1 MSAARRDFPRS
12 SGAAGLLAA
21 LTRTQGAAAATTAL
35 YRNQLVDM
43 REPALQRE
51 HDGANDFDF
60 YFGRWRVHNERLRE
74 RLVGSTDWQR
84 FDAIQECRPI
94 LGGLGNLDEFVT
106 DEFGPTLFMGATLRL
121 FDRATRQW
129 SIWWASNRKGGLEPP
144 VTGTFAGGVGH
155 FEGNDMHNGI
165 PVRVRFIWSG
175 IEANSARWEQAF
187 STDGGKSWET
197 NWRMQMT
204 RLAAYQPATGGVS

>member
-1 MSAARRDFPRS
+1 MSAARRHFLRS
-12 SGAAGLLAA
+12 SAGAGMLAA
-21 LTRTQGAAAATTAL
+21 LARGQAAAAASSAL
-35 YRNQLVDM
+35 YRNQLADDRGV
-43 REPALQRE
+43 ALPLE

-74 RLVGSTDWQR
+74 RLVGSTDCQR
-84 FDAIQECRPI
+84 FESIQECRQI
-94 LGGLGNLDEFVT
+94 LGGLVNLDEFVT
-106 DEFGPTLFMGATLRL
+106 DEFGPTLFMGMTLRL
-121 FDRATRQW
+121 FDRATRRW

-144 VTGTFAGGVGH
+144 VTGAFAGGVGR

-175 IEANSARWEQAF
+175 IEADRARWEQAF
-187 STDGGKSWET
+187 STDGGKNWET

-204 RLAAYQPATGGVS
+204 RLAAYQPATGGLS